1 MGLLIPVRVGKVFR
15 SVHPRCSLRQ
25 GARTGEPSRQHRQPG
40 WPRQDSGMVTLEFAL
55 LVPALLVVVLLASWF
70 LRIGQVQGQLD
81 AATRS
86 AAREIAKGGSLAEAT
101 ELARRVLPDVKIDAK
116 SKDDL
121 VAVSAGYHLRAPV
134 PRLAGLGAHLSSELV
149 VSREPAA

>member
-1 MGLLIPVRVGKVFR
+1 M
-15 SVHPRCSLRQ
+15 
-25 GARTGEPSRQHRQPG
+25 
-40 WPRQDSGMVTLEFAL
+40 TLEFAL
-55 LVPALLVVVLLASWF
+55 LIPALLVVVLLASWF

-101 ELARRVLPDVKIDAK
+101 DLARRVLPDVKIDTK

-149 VSREPAA
+149 VRREPAA